1 MAGFCLDIDPA
12 AGGIGAI
19 PGGKAFAGK
28 TVSHFSWNGSSDQG
42 MAMKGLKRAFDL
54 VATALLLL
62 VTSPVLLLC
71 MFAVRVSSPGPVI
84 FSQTRVGRD
93 GVLFRCHKLRTMYQG
108 TPSLPSHE
116 APANAVTAVGRTLRK
131 FKLDELP
138 QFWNVLKGE
147 MSLVGPR
154 PCLPTQTELI
164 ERRRRLGVLAARPGI
179 TGMAQ
184 IRGIDMS
191 NPQLLAETDAAYL
204 RTASFSLDLRILF
217 GTLYRHGG
225 D

>member
-1 MAGFCLDIDPA
+1 MKA
-12 AGGIGAI
+12 A
-19 PGGKAFAGK
+19 
-28 TVSHFSWNGSSDQG
+28 
-42 MAMKGLKRAFDL
+42 KRIFDL
-54 VATALLLL
+54 VAATLLLL
-62 VTSPVLLLC
+62 ITSPVLLL
-71 MFAVRVSSPGPVI
+71 AVLAIRLSSPGPAI

-93 GVLFRCHKLRTMYQG
+93 GGLFRCHKLRTMYLG

-116 APANAVTAVGRTLRK
+116 APANSVTTVGKILRR

-164 ERRRRLGVLAARPGI
+164 ERRNQLGVSPMLPGI
-179 TGMAQ
+179 TGLAQ

-191 NPQLLAETDAAYL
+191 APKLCAETDAAYL
-204 RTASFSLDLRILF
+204 QGASFGLDLRILLETIF
-217 GTLYRHGG
+217 RG
-225 D
+225 